1 MSVLI
6 GGIVAYL
13 ALLFVLVL
21 TQDAALFPALL
32 LVGALTVPLTVLLW
46 ASNGPRG
53 ELLPSGIILVTALV
67 GGVVG
72 ILVAAICESIAAAV
86 LGDSML
92 LLIGLIEETA
102 KLIVPLIILAV
113 AYPRTAQGGVV
124 IGVAAGAGFA
134 VLETMGYGFNA
145 LLGNGGGLGA
155 VDATL
160 LVRGVF
166 APAGHITW
174 TGVLC
179 AAIWFWRSGRRPGL
193 GALATIGAYL
203 GAIILHTVW
212 DVAASIPLH
221 VIVGLLSLAVLVR
234 VVVAAHHAQGSD
246 GAPQPADV
254 PWTGAPPMG
263 PYGQGPTLPPTIG

>member
-53 ELLPSGIILVTALV
+53 ELLPSGIILVAALV

-92 LLIGLIEETA
+92 LLVGLIEETA

-166 APAGHITW
+166 ARRVTSPGRACCAQPSGSGVPEDVPASVPSRRSAPTSGRSSCT
-174 TGVLC
+174 
-179 AAIWFWRSGRRPGL
+179 RSG
-193 GALATIGAYL
+193 T
-203 GAIILHTVW
+203 
-212 DVAASIPLH
+212 S
-221 VIVGLLSLAVLVR
+221 
-234 VVVAAHHAQGSD
+234 
-246 GAPQPADV
+246 
-254 PWTGAPPMG
+254 
-263 PYGQGPTLPPTIG
+263 LPPSRCT

>member
-92 LLIGLIEETA
+92 LLVGLIEETA

-134 VLETMGYGFNA
+134 VLENILFLNRFPDLDTG
-145 LLGNGGGLGA
+145 
-155 VDATL
+155 TW
-160 LVRGVF
+160 LVRG
-166 APAGHITW
+166 
-174 TGVLC
+174 L
-179 AAIWFWRSGRRPGL
+179 
-193 GALATIGAYL
+193 ALASRMKTAVPAAGISL
-203 GAIILHTVW
+203 RAIQSSSSPNLWV
-212 DVAASIPLH
+212 
-221 VIVGLLSLAVLVR
+221 
-234 VVVAAHHAQGSD
+234 
-246 GAPQPADV
+246 
-254 PWTGAPPMG
+254 
-263 PYGQGPTLPPTIG
+263 

>member
-46 ASNGPRG
+46 ASTGPRG

-92 LLIGLIEETA
+92 LLVGLIEETA
-102 KLIVPLIILAV
+102 
-113 AYPRTAQGGVV
+113 
-124 IGVAAGAGFA
+124 
-134 VLETMGYGFNA
+134 
-145 LLGNGGGLGA
+145 
-155 VDATL
+155 
-160 LVRGVF
+160 
-166 APAGHITW
+166 
-174 TGVLC
+174 
-179 AAIWFWRSGRRPGL
+179 
-193 GALATIGAYL
+193 
-203 GAIILHTVW
+203 
-212 DVAASIPLH
+212 
-221 VIVGLLSLAVLVR
+221 
-234 VVVAAHHAQGSD
+234 
-246 GAPQPADV
+246 
-254 PWTGAPPMG
+254 
-263 PYGQGPTLPPTIG
+263 